1 MLTRR
6 TLFCCFALIATPVV
20 AQPKPVLVF
29 AAASLQSTLPALL
42 AEWQRQ
48 SGRSGIASYGAS
60 SALAR
65 QIEAGAPAD
74 VFISADQDWM
84 NWLEQRNLTKPGAR
98 KVIALGSLVLIAPKD
113 DTAMLS
119 VGPGFP
125 LAREIGTSRL
135 AMGQPNAVPA
145 GKYGKAALEKLG
157 IWNEVE
163 PKVAGTDNVR
173 AALALVARGEAR
185 FGIVYATDAKAEPR
199 VRVVATF
206 PTRLHAPIEYPAA
219 LTAASTNPDAA
230 SFLTFLSGPAARRIL
245 AADGFVTPE

>member
-1 MLTRR
+1 MIARR
-6 TLFCCFALIATPVV
+6 PLLAVLCLFAVPAA
-20 AQPKPVLVF
+20 AQQKPVLVF

-48 SGRSGIASYGAS
+48 SGRRGIASYGAS
-60 SALAR
+60 SSLAR

-74 VFISADQDWM
+74 VFMSADQDWM
-84 NWLEQRNLTKPGAR
+84 NWLEMRSLTKPGTR
-98 KVIALGSLVLIAPKD
+98 KVIALGSLVLVAPKD
-113 DTAMLS
+113 DTTMLS

-135 AMGQPNAVPA
+135 AMGEPNTVPA

-230 SFLTFLSGPAARRIL
+230 SFLTFLTGPTARRIL
-245 AADGFVTPE
+245 AADGFVMPE